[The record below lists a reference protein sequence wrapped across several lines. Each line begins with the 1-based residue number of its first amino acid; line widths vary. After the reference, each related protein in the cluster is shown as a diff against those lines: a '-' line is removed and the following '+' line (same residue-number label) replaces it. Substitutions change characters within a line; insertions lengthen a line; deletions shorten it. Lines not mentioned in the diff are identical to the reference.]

1 MPTHTAAPQWLA
13 SMRRGLTLAHITL
26 GWFALSAIAPIASS
40 TVAQHERPAAALVFW
55 CALCVVAVI
64 AGPMLSASALATDR
78 HSGFI
83 AFEQQRTARSALR
96 LAAHY
101 ALAPQRFLVTAPLAT
116 APMMFWTQ
124 RADSHSTPALYV
136 ALTVGAQLL
145 ATVVALAIAASV
157 RHSTSP
163 GSSTG
168 LSMLAILGAL
178 GASTAA
184 VAKATTPYGG
194 ASPVYLF
201 TCAALTLAIAAGT
214 LRKLRDEEAPFFSP
228 ALAIGAQLVVALSL
242 ATTLSGW
249 STVRDP
255 QQIAVR
261 ISIVAAL
268 TLAALT
274 RNSESDGAQDVVRWR
289 LDDARRPFD
298 ARDPRRTIALSA
310 ILGVSCALPL
320 LGDSARLSLSTLA
333 TWVFGVAILLIT
345 ASIAVVQRTR
355 GSATRWL
362 SFASIPLVLWTAFAV
377 AAEPDSLAARTCPS
391 LLASGD
397 PLSVE
402 MLALRSAFAALCVIA
417 AIAWAQRSFA
427 RKVGELRVE

>member
-1 MPTHTAAPQWLA
+1 MPTSTTWLA
-13 SMRRGLTLAHITL
+13 STRRRLTLAHITL
-26 GWFALSAIAPIASS
+26 GWFALSVIAPIASS
-40 TVAQHERPAAALVFW
+40 SLAQNERPGAALVFW
-55 CALCVVAVI
+55 CALSVVAVI
-64 AGPMLSASALATDR
+64 AGPTLSASALATDR

-101 ALAPQRFLVTAPLAT
+101 SLAPQRFLVTAPLAT

-124 RADSHSTPALYV
+124 RADSHSNAALYV
-136 ALTVGAQLL
+136 ALTVGAQVV

-163 GSSTG
+163 GSSAG

-178 GASTAA
+178 GTSTAA

-194 ASPVYLF
+194 ASPVYLL

-214 LRKLRDEEAPFFSP
+214 LRKLRDEESPFFSP
-228 ALAIGAQLVVALSL
+228 ALAIGAQLIVALSL

-255 QQIAVR
+255 QQIAAR
-261 ISIVAAL
+261 ISIFAAL
-268 TLAALT
+268 VLAALA
-274 RNSESDGAQDVVRWR
+274 RSSESDGAQDVVRWR

-298 ARDPRRTIALSA
+298 ARDPRRTIAMSA
-310 ILGVSCALPL
+310 VLGVSCALPTL
-320 LGDSARLSLSTLA
+320 FDSARLSRTTLA
-333 TWVFGVAILLIT
+333 TLIFGAAILLIT

-355 GSATRWL
+355 GAAMRWL
-362 SFASIPLVLWTAFAV
+362 SFASVPLLLWTACAAV
-377 AAEPDSLAARTCPS
+377 SEPDSLAARTCPS

-402 MLALRSAFAALCVIA
+402 TLALRSGVAALVVIA

-427 RKVGELRVE
+427 RSVDELQVA